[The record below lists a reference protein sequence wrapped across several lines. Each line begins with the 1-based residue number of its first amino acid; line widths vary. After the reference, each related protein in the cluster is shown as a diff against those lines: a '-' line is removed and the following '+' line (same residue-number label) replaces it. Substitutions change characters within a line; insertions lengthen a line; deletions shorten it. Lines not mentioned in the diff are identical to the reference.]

1 VINPIE
7 LISRSRSRLAR
18 LAAGRVA
25 ITGLPLVAV
34 ALGLGASVNPIAA
47 RAWQHWGYRLA
58 PADATILRTAALSA
72 AGLAA
77 LATAV
82 QAWRAWRRANDFAQ
96 AAQQVDALI
105 DAHQEI
111 LTLATLADPARPAAH
126 DRRSPLFAL
135 LWRRAVAY
143 LERFEPNRAFPLA
156 PGEPLKR
163 AALCAAA
170 AAVVLGLAML
180 ALMRIPSAVEAAAER
195 LRNFAGSAATTNT
208 PGAEQLAAA
217 ARDVANDLDN
227 PRLPPRQKLAELEA
241 IKREIEKIP
250 QPPPNAQTG
259 AGKSQGEGKS
269 NGNGAGQG
277 SGGSGEGAGGANN
290 KGAGAGTGGG
300 GKSNKSEQ
308 HRMALKND
316 LAKAQAK
323 LEAEANSGKSESAQN
338 QDRKGSGFAPQAG
351 ANPHQGG
358 AQTRPN
364 GTDNIQLPEPG
375 KLGLSMTT
383 PSSNTTTAHKNDTG
397 AQGDTHLGDFPKAAA
412 YERFYKLGDKGPPL
426 DLKNARYVTFRIPPA
441 VAAGGGGGRTVH
453 DSGASAA
460 TTPYTNAPLKAQP
473 LVAAPDE
480 EQLLPPR
487 YRDLIR

>member
-1 VINPIE
+1 MINPVE

-25 ITGLPLVAV
+25 ISGLPLVAV

-47 RAWQHWGYRLA
+47 WSWQRWGYRLA
-58 PADATILRTAALSA
+58 PADAMILRIAALSA

-77 LATAV
+77 IATAV
-82 QAWRAWRRANDFAQ
+82 LAWRAWRRDNDFAQ
-96 AAQQVDALI
+96 AAQKVDALI
-105 DAHQEI
+105 SAHQEI

-126 DRRSPLFAL
+126 DGRSPLFAL
-135 LWRRAVAY
+135 LWGRAVTY

-163 AALCAAA
+163 AALGAG
-170 AAVVLGLAML
+170 AAVVGLGLAML
-180 ALMRIPSAVEAAAER
+180 ALMRVPGAVPAAAER
-195 LRNFAGSAATTNT
+195 LRNFAENAATTNT
-208 PGAEQLAAA
+208 LGAEQLAAA
-217 ARDVANDLDN
+217 ARDVANDLEN

-241 IKREIEKIP
+241 LKRAIEKV
-250 QPPPNAQTG
+250 PPPLNAQTG
-259 AGKSQGEGKS
+259 SGNSQGQGK
-269 NGNGAGQG
+269 GNGSGASEG
-277 SGGSGEGAGGANN
+277 SGGGGGGGAND
-290 KGAGAGTGGG
+290 KGAGAETGGG
-300 GKSNKSEQ
+300 GKGNKSDQQ
-308 HRMALKND
+308 HMSLKND

-338 QDRKGSGFAPQAG
+338 QDRKGSGFVPQAG

-375 KLGLSMTT
+375 KLGLSMTA
-383 PSSNTTTAHKNDTG
+383 PSSNNTTARKDDTG
-397 AQGDTHLGDFPKAAA
+397 SQGDTHLGDFPKAVA

-426 DLKNARYVTFRIPPA
+426 DLKDARYVTFRLPPA
-441 VAAGGGGGRTVH
+441 VAAGNGEGRTVH
-453 DSGASAA
+453 DSGAPAA
-460 TTPYTNAPLKAQP
+460 TTPYTNAPLKEAP
-473 LVAAPDE
+473 LIASPDE

-487 YRDLIR
+487 YRELIR